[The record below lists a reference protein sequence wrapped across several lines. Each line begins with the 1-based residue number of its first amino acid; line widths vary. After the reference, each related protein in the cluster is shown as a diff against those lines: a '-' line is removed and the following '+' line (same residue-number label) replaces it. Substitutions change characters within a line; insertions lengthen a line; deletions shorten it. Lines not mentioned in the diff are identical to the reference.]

1 MKCHEV
7 SCASR
12 RAVWSGENL
21 TFFNSSSTPTP
32 PGERVVRDEA
42 RAGAWLLEGESQQWK
57 VYVQRA
63 RILSILSLSWS
74 FEGSSGGVW
83 PRARARVEQSINST
97 YPLPLQAARARVRAR
112 VACGC
117 SVGVLWVLVRADVLQ
132 LQAAR
137 AHARARVGRWCSD
150 GVPMVLLCADV
161 LKTPGRSRACVRA
174 RVERWCFGGVL
185 GVLVCVRVLHH
196 LARVCAP
203 AR

>member
-1 MKCHEV
+1 MAANHGAQCSACGGARTGKPCGLV
-7 SCASR
+7 CAP
-12 RAVWSGENL
+12 APG
-21 TFFNSSSTPTP
+21 STRGTASN
-32 PGERVVRDEA
+32 GRCTYSVLGSYQFLA
-42 RAGAWLLEGESQQWK
+42 F
-57 VYVQRA
+57 
-63 RILSILSLSWS
+63 LSLSWS

-112 VACGC
+112 VACGS
-117 SVGVLWVLVRADVLQ
+117 SVGLLWVLVRADVLQ

-137 AHARARVGRWCSD
+137 ARVRARVGRWCSD